1 MAIWRFFQQHW
12 PALLVSAAGVLLS
25 FGAFWAIRGELGAQ
39 HRLEVEWVAQDRNR
53 ALKKGVEEGLD
64 ALRSIRDLFRASD
77 RVGAREF
84 RQFSLALLARY
95 RGIHALAWVPLVPAA
110 ERTVHERWARL
121 DAPDYRIVEPDDGT
135 SPSMRPAAQ
144 RERYF
149 PIRYLESEQH
159 PGLVLGWDQGA
170 DPVRRTLLERAW
182 LGGQMVVSGRIPLVN
197 DEHPQYGFMAFQ
209 PVYRNDAPIS
219 SEAER
224 RKALLGFAVGVFRIA
239 DLANAAMRVLEPRGV
254 EFLLRDES
262 APEDEELLDFYVSR
276 LSRHADSSGEYTQFP
291 GWDLENAP
299 RVTEV
304 FPVADRRWS
313 VTSSATHQFRSGE
326 GFGEGHWIVLGSG
339 LIMTLL
345 MVLFIL
351 HTQAGIRLRARIE
364 QELRKSE
371 QKLRVL
377 FHQSPDI
384 IMTVD
389 RAGRVLMVNRAMPR
403 ATGDGGPGQS
413 DGGFLPE
420 RAAER
425 FRDTLNGVF
434 ETGEAGELH
443 YSGEHSTWW
452 ELRIVPLREGTEVT
466 TAMVI
471 ATNVTEKRV
480 LEAHAIRNARLASLG
495 VLAASVAH
503 EINNPN
509 NAIQFNI
516 SVLSRSW
523 GDILKVLESH
533 QREFGEF
540 NVGGVP
546 VDKALKGMPRLLDGI
561 AKSTQR
567 IQRIVANLKHMARF
581 DQGELDHR
589 VDLGEVLN
597 TTLSMLQSQIQ
608 KHTDSCRLDAP
619 VSLPA
624 VRGNAQQLE
633 QVFINLVLNA
643 LQSLPDRSG
652 RVTVTAALEPE
663 GEFIR
668 VRVSDQGGGIPE
680 EVKARVTDPFFTTKG
695 ETGGTGLGLS
705 ISSRIIQNHS
715 GRMEIASRAGS
726 GTEVSVLLPVAT
738 N

>member
-1 MAIWRFFQQHW
+1 MAMWRFFQKHW
-12 PALLVSAAGVLLS
+12 LVFLVSAAGLLLS
-25 FGAFWAIRGELGAQ
+25 FGAFWAIRAELGARQ
-39 HRLEVEWVAQDRNR
+39 RLEFEWVAQDHNR
-53 ALKKGVEEGLD
+53 ALKKGIEEALD
-64 ALRSIRDLFRASD
+64 AVRSIRDLFRASE
-77 RVGAREF
+77 RVGSREF
-84 RQFSLALLARY
+84 RLFSGALFARY
-95 RGIHALAWVPLVPAA
+95 RGIHALEWVPLVTAA
-110 ERTVHERWARL
+110 ERSAHEREARI
-121 DAPDYRIVEPDDGT
+121 DAPDYRILEPNGGSDG
-135 SPSMRPAAQ
+135 SLRPAAS

-159 PGLVLGWDQGA
+159 RGSIMGSDQGA
-170 DPVRRTLLERAW
+170 DPVRRTLMERAW
-182 LGGQMVVSGRIPLVN
+182 LSGQMVVSGRIPLVT
-197 DEHPQYGFMAFQ
+197 DETPQYGFMAFQ
-209 PVYRNDAPIS
+209 PVYQNDAPIS
-219 SEAER
+219 TEAER
-224 RKALLGFAVGVFRIA
+224 REALLGFAVGVFRIA
-239 DLANAAMRVLEPRGV
+239 DLADASMRLLEPRGV

-262 APEDEELLDFYVSR
+262 APEGAKLLDFYVSR
-276 LSRHADSSGEYTQFP
+276 LSRHSDSAPVYTQFP
-291 GWDLENAP
+291 GWDLETAP

-313 VTSSATHQFRSGE
+313 ITSSATHQFRSGE
-326 GFGEGHWIVLGSG
+326 GFGEGPWILLGSG
-339 LIMTLL
+339 LVMTLI
-345 MVLFIL
+345 MALFVL
-351 HTQAGIRLRARIE
+351 HTQAGMRLRTRIE

-389 RAGRVLMVNRAMPR
+389 RAGRVLIVNRAMPR
-403 ATGDGGPGQS
+403 VTGGGGTGQYDS
-413 DGGFLPE
+413 AFLPQ
-420 RAAER
+420 RAQER
-425 FRDTLNGVF
+425 FRQALERVF
-434 ETGEAGELH
+434 QTGEADELH
-443 YSGEHSTWW
+443 YAGEDSTWW
-452 ELRIVPLREGTEVT
+452 ELRIVPLREGTQVT
-466 TAMVI
+466 AAMVI

-523 GDILKVLESH
+523 GDILKVLEFH
-533 QREFGEF
+533 RREHGEF

-546 VDKALKGMPRLLDGI
+546 VEKALEGMPRLLDGI

-567 IQRIVANLKHMARF
+567 IQQIVANLKHMARP

-589 VDLGEVLN
+589 VDLSEVLH

-608 KHTDSCRLDAP
+608 KHTDCCRLEAP
-619 VSLPA
+619 EPLPA
-624 VRGNAQQLE
+624 IRGNAQQLE

-643 LQSLPDRSG
+643 LQSLPDRSAG
-652 RVTVTAALEPE
+652 VTVTAALEPE

-668 VRVSDQGGGIPE
+668 VRVSDQGCGIPDE
-680 EVKARVTDPFFTTKG
+680 IKARVTDPFFTTKG
-695 ETGGTGLGLS
+695 ATGGTGLGLS

-726 GTEVSVLLPVAT
+726 GTDVSVLLPVAT